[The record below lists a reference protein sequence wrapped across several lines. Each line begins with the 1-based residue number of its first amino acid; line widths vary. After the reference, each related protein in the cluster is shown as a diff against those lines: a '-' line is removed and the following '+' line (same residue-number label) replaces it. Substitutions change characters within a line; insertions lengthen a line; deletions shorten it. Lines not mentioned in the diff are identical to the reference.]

1 MARGH
6 GSAVAQVAPMRHKPG
21 GGGSRVVASTH
32 SGRVQPPDGTVAK
45 LGSRTIKASRV
56 RFSVIILAGMMLAAP
71 ATAGPNDVHN
81 MVRAGEI
88 MPFEAI
94 QRRVVQET
102 PGEYVGVQFDQSSRI
117 YRFRFLREGAV
128 VNVDVDARTGERL
141 RRKQSY

>member
-1 MARGH
+1 M
-6 GSAVAQVAPMRHKPG
+6 
-21 GGGSRVVASTH
+21 
-32 SGRVQPPDGTVAK
+32 
-45 LGSRTIKASRV
+45 